1 MIENKN
7 QAQSNQLYLS
17 ERFKRQNVTLSMNE
31 NPHQIVKSEQA
42 YQNNNFQKYMIE
54 ENKANFRDKVRTEVS
69 AHWEDKRDPNQ

>member
-17 ERFKRQNVTLSMNE
+17 ERFKRQHVTLSMNE
-31 NPHQIVKSEQA
+31 NPHQIVKSEQV
-42 YQNNNFQKYMIE
+42 YQNKNFQKQMIE
-54 ENKANFRDKVRTEVS
+54 EKYVNFRDKVRTEVS